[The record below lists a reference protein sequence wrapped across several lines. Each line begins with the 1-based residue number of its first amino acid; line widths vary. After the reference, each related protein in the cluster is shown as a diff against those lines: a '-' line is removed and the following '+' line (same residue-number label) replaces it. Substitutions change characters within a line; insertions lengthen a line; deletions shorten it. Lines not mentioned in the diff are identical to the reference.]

1 MMRECDV
8 HGYYRDE
15 SCPVC
20 GEQGKF
26 LMNDFEMERLGRT
39 MAGILRHGRF
49 ELEMDD
55 QGFVELRDMIAAIQ
69 DSNRKMHW
77 LRPHHVVAL
86 IETDPKGRYQ
96 ISGDMI
102 RATYGHTIPLDLN
115 LPTDDV
121 PEVLFYP
128 TTEEEVDIILETG
141 LMPTDRTM
149 VHLSMTYDDAYNAGS
164 VRVENP
170 IILAIDTILCSDEG
184 FEIGKAGKTVF
195 LCKQV
200 PPQCMKIAHE
210 EEYD

>member
-1 MMRECDV
+1 MMRECEV
-8 HGYYRDE
+8 HGYFRDE
-15 SCPVC
+15 TCPVC

-39 MAGILRHGRF
+39 MAGVLRHGRF
-49 ELEMDD
+49 ELEMDE
-55 QGFVELRDMIAAIQ
+55 QGFVDLRDMISAIQ
-69 DSNRKMHW
+69 GSNKKMHW
-77 LRPHHVVAL
+77 LRPHHVIAL

-96 ISGDMI
+96 TSGDMI

-121 PEVLFYP
+121 PLVLFYP
-128 TTEEEVDIILETG
+128 TTREEVDIILETG

-149 VHLSMTYDDAYNAGS
+149 VHLSLTYDDAYSAGS
-164 VRVENP
+164 VRVDDP
-170 IILAIDTILCSDEG
+170 VILAVDTILCSDEG
-184 FEIGKAGKTVF
+184 YEIGRAGKTVF

-200 PPQCMKIAHE
+200 PPQCMKIAYE

>member
-1 MMRECDV
+1 MRECEV
-8 HGYYRDE
+8 HGYFRDE
-15 SCPVC
+15 TCPVC

-49 ELEMDD
+49 ELDMDE
-55 QGFVELRDMIAAIQ
+55 QGFVDLRDMISAIQ
-69 DSNRKMHW
+69 GSNKKMHW
-77 LRPHHVVAL
+77 LRPHHVIAL

-96 ISGDMI
+96 TSGDMI

-121 PEVLFYP
+121 PLVLFYP
-128 TTEEEVDIILETG
+128 TTREEVDIILETG

-149 VHLSMTYDDAYNAGS
+149 VHLSLTYDDAYSAGS
-164 VRVENP
+164 VRVDDP
-170 IILAIDTILCSDEG
+170 VILAVDTILCSDEG
-184 FEIGKAGKTVF
+184 YEIGRAGKTVF

-200 PPQCMKIAHE
+200 PPQCMKIAYE

>member
-1 MMRECDV
+1 MRECEV
-8 HGYYRDE
+8 HGYFRDE
-15 SCPVC
+15 TCPVC

-39 MAGILRHGRF
+39 MAGVLRHGRF
-49 ELEMDD
+49 ELDMDE
-55 QGFVELRDMIAAIQ
+55 QGFVDLRDMITAIQ
-69 DSNRKMHW
+69 DSNKRMHW
-77 LRPHHVVAL
+77 LRPHHVIAL

-96 ISGDMI
+96 TSGDMI

-121 PEVLFYP
+121 PLVLFYP
-128 TTEEEVDIILETG
+128 TTKEEVDIILETG

-149 VHLSMTYDDAYNAGS
+149 VHLSLTYDDAYGAGS
-164 VRVENP
+164 VRVDDP
-170 IILAIDTILCSDEG
+170 VILAVDTILCSDEG
-184 FEIGKAGKTVF
+184 YEIGRAGKTVF

-210 EEYD
+210 EEYG

>member
-1 MMRECDV
+1 MMKECDV

-77 LRPHHVVAL
+77 LRPHHVIAL

-96 ISGDMI
+96 VSGDMI

-149 VHLSMTYDDAYNAGS
+149 VHLSKTYDDAYNAGS

>member
-1 MMRECDV
+1 
-8 HGYYRDE
+8 
-15 SCPVC
+15 
-20 GEQGKF
+20 
-26 LMNDFEMERLGRT
+26 
-39 MAGILRHGRF
+39 
-49 ELEMDD
+49 
-55 QGFVELRDMIAAIQ
+55 MIAAIQ
-69 DSNRKMHW
+69 DSNKKMHW
-77 LRPHHVVAL
+77 LRPHHIVAL

-96 ISGDMI
+96 TSGDMI

-128 TTEEEVDIILETG
+128 TTKEEVDIILETG

-149 VHLSMTYDDAYNAGS
+149 VHLSRTYSDAYSAGS
-164 VRVENP
+164 VRVDDP
-170 IILAIDTILCSDEG
+170 VILAIDTIACSDEG

-195 LCKQV
+195 LCRQV

>member
-1 MMRECDV
+1 MKECDV

-55 QGFVELRDMIAAIQ
+55 QGFVDLRDMIAAIQ

-77 LRPHHVVAL
+77 LRPHHVIAL

-96 ISGDMI
+96 VSGDMI

-149 VHLSMTYDDAYNAGS
+149 VHLSKTYDDAYNAGS